1 MRKALAID
9 VGGTK
14 IYSAI
19 INEKGEIISE
29 IEKHHTPK
37 TFDEIKSLFEA
48 IIKRHED
55 EVEIIAFATCG
66 TVNNT
71 NDGILG
77 STGNIVKKYPSMDF
91 KSLSNKPVFVEND
104 ANAAAWAE
112 HIIGSSKG
120 MPYSVMLTLGT
131 GVGGGIILD
140 NKLYKGKNG
149 AAGEMHFKMRTD
161 KHRKCTCGSFDC
173 FEAYASG
180 TGLKKTAE
188 EISGNSDITTY
199 DVIWNLK
206 CHPEPADLRTD
217 GANANPDSEQ
227 IEQTEQRVRALAY
240 PFNTRCSNA
249 RMCKEQ
255 SSVSVE
261 QIQDDSGYINANDKT
276 KLTDYDSEAGMTEL
290 CKQIFNTWQ
299 NDILE
304 GIIGLA
310 NIFDPDVIVLSGS
323 MAEFVDI
330 EYLEKEANKEI
341 VTTPFKVLKA
351 SAGNYSGMIGA
362 ALLALGVK

>member
-1 MRKALAID
+1 MKKALAID

-14 IYSAI
+14 IYNTI
-19 INEKGEIISE
+19 INEKGEILTE
-29 IEKHHTPK
+29 VEKHHTPK
-37 TFDEIKSLFEA
+37 TFNEIKALFEE
-48 IIKRHED
+48 IISKYEK
-55 EVEIIAFATCG
+55 EVEVIAFATCG
-66 TVNNT
+66 AVNNS
-71 NDGILG
+71 NNGILG
-77 STGNIVKKYPSMDF
+77 STGNIAKEYPTMDF
-91 KSLSNKPVFVEND
+91 KSLSKKPVFVEND

-112 HIIGSSKG
+112 HVIGASKG

-161 KHRKCTCGSFDC
+161 KHRKCTCGSYDC

-180 TGLKKTAE
+180 TGLKRTAE
-188 EISGNSDITTY
+188 EISGDPDITTY
-199 DVIWNLK
+199 DVIENKDRPMMKKIL
-206 CHPEPADLRTD
+206 E
-217 GANANPDSEQ
+217 
-227 IEQTEQRVRALAY
+227 
-240 PFNTRCSNA
+240 
-249 RMCKEQ
+249 
-255 SSVSVE
+255 
-261 QIQDDSGYINANDKT
+261 
-276 KLTDYDSEAGMTEL
+276 
-290 CKQIFNTWQ
+290 TWQ

-310 NIFDPDVIVLSGS
+310 NIFDPDVVVLSGS

-330 EYLEKEANKEI
+330 EYLEKQANKEI
-341 VTTPFKVLKA
+341 VTTPFKVVKA

>member
-1 MRKALAID
+1 MAKKALAID

-19 INEKGEIISE
+19 VNEKGEIISE
-29 IEKHHTPK
+29 VEKYLTPK
-37 TFDEIKSLFEA
+37 TFNEIKAVF
-48 IIKRHED
+48 K
-55 EVEIIAFATCG
+55 EIIEKYEDLVDVIAFSTCG
-66 TVNNT
+66 AVNNQ
-71 NDGILG
+71 NNGILG
-77 STGNIVKKYPSMDF
+77 STGNIAKEYPAMDF
-91 KSLSNKPVFVEND
+91 KSLSKKTVFVEND

-112 HIIGSSKG
+112 HVIGASKE
-120 MPYSVMLTLGT
+120 MPYSIMLTLGT

-161 KHRKCTCGSFDC
+161 KHRKCTCGSYDC

-180 TGLKKTAE
+180 TGLKRTAE
-188 EISGNSDITTY
+188 EISGDSEITTY
-199 DVIWNLK
+199 DVV
-206 CHPEPADLRTD
+206 
-217 GANANPDSEQ
+217 ANKDRPLMKKILE
-227 IEQTEQRVRALAY
+227 
-240 PFNTRCSNA
+240 
-249 RMCKEQ
+249 K
-255 SSVSVE
+255 
-261 QIQDDSGYINANDKT
+261 
-276 KLTDYDSEAGMTEL
+276 
-290 CKQIFNTWQ
+290 WQ

-310 NIFDPDVIVLSGS
+310 NIFDPDCVVLSGS

-330 EYLEKEANKEI
+330 DYLEKEANKEI
-341 VTTPFKVLKA
+341 VTTPFRIVKA

>member
-1 MRKALAID
+1 MKKALAID

-14 IYSAI
+14 IYNTI
-19 INEKGEIISE
+19 INEKGEILTE
-29 IEKHHTPK
+29 VEKHHTPK
-37 TFDEIKSLFEA
+37 TFNEIKALFEE
-48 IIKRHED
+48 IISKYEK
-55 EVEIIAFATCG
+55 EVDVIAFATCG
-66 TVNNT
+66 AVNNS
-71 NDGILG
+71 NNAILG
-77 STGNIVKKYPSMDF
+77 STGNIAKEYPTMDF
-91 KSLSNKPVFVEND
+91 KSLSKKPVFVEND

-112 HIIGSSKG
+112 HVIGSSKG

-161 KHRKCTCGSFDC
+161 KHRKCTCGSYDC

-180 TGLKKTAE
+180 TGLKRTAE
-188 EISGNSDITTY
+188 EISGDLDITTY
-199 DVIWNLK
+199 DVIENKDRPMMKKIL
-206 CHPEPADLRTD
+206 E
-217 GANANPDSEQ
+217 
-227 IEQTEQRVRALAY
+227 
-240 PFNTRCSNA
+240 
-249 RMCKEQ
+249 
-255 SSVSVE
+255 
-261 QIQDDSGYINANDKT
+261 
-276 KLTDYDSEAGMTEL
+276 
-290 CKQIFNTWQ
+290 TWQ

-310 NIFDPDVIVLSGS
+310 NIFDPDVVVLSGS

-330 EYLEKEANKEI
+330 EYLEKQANKEI
-341 VTTPFKVLKA
+341 VTTPFKVVKA

>member
-1 MRKALAID
+1 MKKALAID

-14 IYSAI
+14 IYNTI
-19 INEKGEIISE
+19 INEKGEILAE
-29 IEKHHTPK
+29 VEKHHTPK
-37 TFDEIKSLFEA
+37 TFKEIKALFEE
-48 IIKRHED
+48 IISKYEK
-55 EVEIIAFATCG
+55 EVDVIAFATCG
-66 TVNNT
+66 AVNNS
-71 NDGILG
+71 NNAILG
-77 STGNIVKKYPSMDF
+77 STGNIAKEYPTMDF
-91 KSLSNKPVFVEND
+91 KSLSKKPVFVEND

-112 HIIGSSKG
+112 HVIGSSKG

-161 KHRKCTCGSFDC
+161 KHRKCTCGSYDC

-180 TGLKKTAE
+180 TGLKRTAE
-188 EISGNSDITTY
+188 EISGDPDITTY
-199 DVIWNLK
+199 DVIENKDRPMMKKIL
-206 CHPEPADLRTD
+206 E
-217 GANANPDSEQ
+217 
-227 IEQTEQRVRALAY
+227 
-240 PFNTRCSNA
+240 
-249 RMCKEQ
+249 
-255 SSVSVE
+255 
-261 QIQDDSGYINANDKT
+261 
-276 KLTDYDSEAGMTEL
+276 
-290 CKQIFNTWQ
+290 TWQ

-330 EYLEKEANKEI
+330 EYLEKQANKEI
-341 VTTPFKVLKA
+341 VTTPFKVVKA

-362 ALLALGVK
+362 ALLALGVKYIG

>member
-1 MRKALAID
+1 MKKALAID

-14 IYSAI
+14 IYNTI
-19 INEKGEIISE
+19 INEKGEILTE
-29 IEKHHTPK
+29 VEKHHTPK
-37 TFDEIKSLFEA
+37 TFNEIKALFEE
-48 IIKRHED
+48 IISKYEK
-55 EVEIIAFATCG
+55 EVDVIAFATCG
-66 TVNNT
+66 AVNNA
-71 NDGILG
+71 NNAILG
-77 STGNIVKKYPSMDF
+77 STGNIAKEYPTMDF
-91 KSLSNKPVFVEND
+91 KSLSKKPVFVEND

-112 HIIGSSKG
+112 HVIGSSKG

-161 KHRKCTCGSFDC
+161 KHRKCTCGSYDC

-180 TGLKKTAE
+180 TGLKRTAE
-188 EISGNSDITTY
+188 EISGDPDITTY
-199 DVIWNLK
+199 DVIENKDRPMMKKIL
-206 CHPEPADLRTD
+206 E
-217 GANANPDSEQ
+217 
-227 IEQTEQRVRALAY
+227 
-240 PFNTRCSNA
+240 
-249 RMCKEQ
+249 
-255 SSVSVE
+255 
-261 QIQDDSGYINANDKT
+261 
-276 KLTDYDSEAGMTEL
+276 
-290 CKQIFNTWQ
+290 TWQ

-330 EYLEKEANKEI
+330 EYLEKQANKEI
-341 VTTPFKVLKA
+341 VTTPFKVVKA

-362 ALLALGVK
+362 ALLALGVKYIG

>member
-1 MRKALAID
+1 MKKALAID

-14 IYSAI
+14 IYNTI
-19 INEKGEIISE
+19 INEKGEILSE
-29 IEKHHTPK
+29 VEKHHTPK
-37 TFDEIKSLFEA
+37 TFNEIRALFEE
-48 IIKRHED
+48 IIAKHEK
-55 EVEIIAFATCG
+55 EVDVIAFATCG
-66 TVNNT
+66 AVNNE
-71 NDGILG
+71 NNKILG
-77 STGNIVKKYPSMDF
+77 STGNIAAGYPEMDF
-91 KSLSNKPVFVEND
+91 KSLSKKRVFVEND

-112 HIIGSSKG
+112 HVVGSSKG

-161 KHRKCTCGSFDC
+161 KHRKCTCGSYDC

-180 TGLKKTAE
+180 TGLKRTAE
-188 EISGNSDITTY
+188 EISGDPEITTY
-199 DVIWNLK
+199 DVIQN
-206 CHPEPADLRTD
+206 
-217 GANANPDSEQ
+217 
-227 IEQTEQRVRALAY
+227 
-240 PFNTRCSNA
+240 
-249 RMCKEQ
+249 
-255 SSVSVE
+255 
-261 QIQDDSGYINANDKT
+261 QDRPMMK
-276 KLTDYDSEAGMTEL
+276 K
-290 CKQIFNTWQ
+290 IFEKWQ

-310 NIFDPDVIVLSGS
+310 NIFDPDAVVLSGS

-330 EYLEKEANKEI
+330 DYLQTQANKEI
-341 VTTPFKVLKA
+341 VTTPFKVVKA